1 MKFYRI
7 VPFVLAFVL
16 LLACSDGNSQNVL
29 PPVAFSQKLAQTAQA
44 QLLDVRT
51 PEEYA
56 GGHLKA
62 ASNADAN
69 GTGLEEAVAR
79 LDRKRP
85 VFVYCLAGGRSKSAA
100 SFLTK
105 QGFTVYDLK
114 GGVLAWQKEGLPLTQ
129 EAAAQP
135 AAQQADNVWTA
146 ARLEAATKAAPQ
158 VLIDFYATWCGPCRR
173 MEPSL
178 AELGKDG
185 TVKVIRV
192 DVDANRELASQYGIT
207 EIPVLLAFKGGKQ
220 VLRMEGFQTAEMLRN
235 AFN

>member
-7 VPFVLAFVL
+7 VPLILAFVL

-29 PPVAFSQKLAQTAQA
+29 APTAFAQKLAQAGQA

-51 PEEYA
+51 LQEYA
-56 GGHLKA
+56 EGHLKA
-62 ASNADAN
+62 AVNADVN
-69 GTGLEEAVAR
+69 GSGLEEAVAR
-79 LDRKRP
+79 LDKKRP

-100 SFLTK
+100 TLLTK

-114 GGVLAWQKEGLPLTQ
+114 GGVLAWQRDGLPLTQ
-129 EAAAQP
+129 DAGAP
-135 AAQQADNVWTA
+135 AATQNADKVWTA
-146 ARLEAATKAAPQ
+146 ARLEAVVKADPQ
-158 VLIDFYATWCGPCRR
+158 VLIDFYATWCGPCRK

-178 AELGKDG
+178 AELTQEGKI
-185 TVKVIRV
+185 KVIRV

-220 VLRMEGFQTAEMLRN
+220 VLRMEGFQTTEMLRS

>member
-7 VPFVLAFVL
+7 LPFVLALVL
-16 LLACSDGNSQNVL
+16 LGCSDGNSQNVL
-29 PPVAFSQKLAQTAQA
+29 APAAFSQKLTQTAQP

-51 PEEYA
+51 PQEYA
-56 GGHLKA
+56 EGHLKA
-62 ASNADAN
+62 AVNADVS
-69 GTGLEEAVAR
+69 GSGLEDVVAA
-79 LDRKRP
+79 LDKKRP

-100 SFLTK
+100 SFLMK

-114 GGVLAWQKEGLPLTQ
+114 GGVLAWQRDGLPLTQ
-129 EAAAQP
+129 EARATPIAQN
-135 AAQQADNVWTA
+135 ADKVWTS
-146 ARLEAATKAAPQ
+146 ARLEAVTKAEPQ
-158 VLIDFYATWCGPCRR
+158 VLIDFYATWCGPCRK

-178 AELGKDG
+178 AELTKEGKI
-185 TVKVIRV
+185 KVIRV

-220 VLRMEGFQTAEMLRN
+220 VLRMEGFQTTEMLRN

>member
-1 MKFYRI
+1 MKFYKI
-7 VPFVLAFVL
+7 VPVVLAFVL
-16 LLACSDGNSQNVL
+16 TLACSDGNSQNVL
-29 PPVAFSQKLAQTAQA
+29 APAAFSQKLVQTPQA

-56 GGHLKA
+56 EGHLKA
-62 ASNADAN
+62 AVNADAN
-69 GTGLEEAVAR
+69 GSGLEEAVAS
-79 LDRKRP
+79 LDKKRP

-114 GGVLAWQKEGLPLTQ
+114 GGVLAWQRDGLPLTQ
-129 EAAAQP
+129 DAGAP
-135 AAQQADNVWTA
+135 APVQNADKVWTA
-146 ARLEAATKAAPQ
+146 ARLEAAAKADPK
-158 VLIDFYATWCGPCRR
+158 VLIDFYATWCGPCRK

-178 AELGKDG
+178 AELTKEGKI
-185 TVKVIRV
+185 KVIRV

-220 VLRMEGFQTAEMLRN
+220 VLRMEGFQTTEMLRN